1 MMKLLSINVGQ
12 PRQVEWEGQIV
23 RTSIYK
29 TPVEGPVRLR
39 RHNLDG
45 DEQSD
50 QRAHG
55 GPDQAVYA
63 YPFEHYAFW
72 QAELP
77 GTALEFGNFGENLT
91 LQGLLEEKAC
101 VGDVYRVGEARLRI
115 TAPRIPCYKLEMRL
129 QMPGM
134 IERFLNS
141 RRSGF
146 YLAVE
151 QEGTLRAGD
160 ALVLEH
166 KDPHQ
171 VSIAE
176 LMRIYVLDK
185 NDQEALE
192 RALAVETLPENWRR
206 RFQRR
211 MAL

>member
-1 MMKLLSINVGQ
+1 MMKVLSINVGR
-12 PRQVEWEGQIV
+12 PRQVEWEGQSV

-29 TPVEGPVRLR
+29 TPVEGLVSLR

-45 DEQSD
+45 DEQAD
-50 QRAHG
+50 RRAHG

-91 LQGLLEEKAC
+91 LQGLLEGQAC
-101 VGDVYRVGEARLRI
+101 VGDVYRVGEARLRV
-115 TAPRIPCYKLEMRL
+115 TAPRIPCYKLELRM

-134 IERFLNS
+134 IERFLDS

-151 QEGTLRAGD
+151 QGGALRAGD
-160 ALVLEH
+160 ALLLES
-166 KDPHQ
+166 KDPYE

-176 LMRIYVLDK
+176 LVRLYAFDK
-185 NDQEALE
+185 GDRQALE
-192 RALAVETLPENWRR
+192 RALAVETLPENWRK

-211 MAL
+211 LAL

>member
-1 MMKLLSINVGQ
+1 MMKLLSVNVGQ
-12 PRQVEWEGQIV
+12 PRQVEWEGEIV
-23 RTSIYK
+23 RSSIYK
-29 TPVEGPVRLR
+29 TSVEGPVRLR

-50 QRAHG
+50 RLAHG

-63 YPFEHYAFW
+63 YPYEHYAYW
-72 QAELP
+72 QAQLP
-77 GTALEFGNFGENLT
+77 GATLEFGNFGENLT

-101 VGDVYRVGEARLRI
+101 VGDVYRVGEAQLRI
-115 TAPRIPCYKLEMRL
+115 TAPRIPCYKLEMRM
-129 QMPGM
+129 QRPGM

-160 ALVLEH
+160 ALALEH

-185 NDQEALE
+185 DDQEALE

-211 MAL
+211 LAL